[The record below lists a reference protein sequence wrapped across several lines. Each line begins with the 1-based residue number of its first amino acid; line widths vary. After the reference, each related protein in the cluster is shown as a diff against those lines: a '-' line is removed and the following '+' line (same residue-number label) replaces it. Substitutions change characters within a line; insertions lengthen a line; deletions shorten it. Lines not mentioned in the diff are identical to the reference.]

1 MHDVSAL
8 VDKETKYMT
17 IKRIAIT
24 LLALLC
30 TAVVLRAQNFNL
42 SKFGNAQGLPQ
53 NYIYSLVQDN
63 SGFVWIG
70 MAEGLSRYDG
80 IHFTNYFTRD
90 SLSDNYISKMLID
103 TDGQLW
109 CGHGNGSFTLNDGR
123 QFIKIPHDERMSAPI
138 KDMCLDDRGN
148 IWAIEQN
155 MGIVKID
162 PERKVTTFFDEELF
176 GSRMYTSICAVN
188 SMILLVGTSDGLLMV
203 KVDGDGQ
210 LHSPE
215 EITDIPSTTVTRIVP
230 TRNGKEFWVCQDD
243 GSIFR
248 YSPSNGAKILSQ
260 CDKVC
265 TNGGVAAYDIRAIYE
280 DESGNLFLGT
290 WGNGVKEW
298 EYREETDDYVECLT
312 LDNTNGLGNDYVAD
326 ILVDREGIFWFA
338 TYGGGV
344 VAWINNYFAQY
355 NLSDVGLTKTKVF
368 ATYLEGDRLW
378 MGTNDGIIDMDTKC
392 ISNFEIYDS
401 RNGFPNRIDVTG
413 IIFANPDHTQY
424 VATRGAG
431 IYYRQQG
438 ESKFRQLDTRAT
450 QSSQLTINGIIAD
463 DTCLYAA
470 TAGGLLTY
478 SLVGAHSS
486 RYYTTEDGLPHNF
499 INFVTFDPDGQL
511 WLGAKD
517 GGIAML
523 YNSESFD
530 VHRLADVPV
539 DVAGMVTDDRGRFWL
554 ATVNNGVLCMTNDSV
569 ITITTADGLK
579 KNYCYGLSRDG
590 NGHIWVCHQPG
601 LSCIDLGNG
610 NMRTFGPENG
620 LDYDFTDAHE
630 SENGDLWFA
639 SNRGVVHYISAYDKR
654 NGVAPIINLTNVVV
668 SGQKHDIHEPIDL
681 PYPYSGEPDKLEFEF
696 VGICMKDQA
705 NVTYEYY
712 MQREGDESAPQ
723 WQSLGSQNHKEFDY
737 IPDGDY
743 TLNIRA
749 FNSSGIVSQR
759 PLKIEIHIDKPFWKM
774 FWFPIASVIFLLFAV
789 RQFARWRE
797 RKLMERQQELEAEV
811 ARQTK
816 EINDKKNEIEHKNQ
830 DILGSITY
838 ANRIQTAVLP
848 SRTSIRDLPFSDSF
862 LIFRPRDIVSGD
874 FYWFNMYDDHALI
887 CCADCTGHGVPG
899 AFMTLIGTTILN
911 EATREPEMRHPAK
924 LLCRLDKEIKQTL
937 NKNQSVETRDGMDC
951 AIIDVNMKTGIM
963 VSAAA
968 KRPVFVVRHGVLTT
982 IKGTRRAIGDV
993 WNDNE
998 FVETTSQLQE
1008 GDSIYMCSDGY
1019 TDQLGIDPSKEDQ
1032 LKNGVLEEED
1042 AIKFSTKRFTT
1053 ILESIA
1059 DEPMEDQ
1066 MRRLNATFDEWR
1078 HNLSAVDD
1086 VIVMGLRFKPK
1097 E

>member
-1 MHDVSAL
+1 
-8 VDKETKYMT
+8 MT
-17 IKRIAIT
+17 LKTIT
-24 LLALLC
+24 SLLLALLC
-30 TAVVLRAQNFNL
+30 TAVSSVAQNFKL

-53 NYIYSLVQDN
+53 NYVYSLIQDN
-63 SGFVWIG
+63 NGFVCIG

-80 IHFTNYFTRD
+80 IHFTNYFVRD

-109 CGHGNGSFTLNDGR
+109 CGHGNGTFTYNNGR
-123 QFIKIPHDERMSAPI
+123 KFIKIHANDDMSAPI

-148 IWAIEQN
+148 IWAVEQN

-162 PERKVTTFFDEELF
+162 PEYKVTTFFDEELF

-188 SMILLVGTSDGLLMV
+188 STILLVGTSDGLLMV

-215 EITDIPSTTVTRIVP
+215 EISDISSTTVNRIVP
-230 TRNGKEFWVCQDD
+230 TRNGKEFWICQDD

-248 YSPSNGAKILSQ
+248 YSPSNGAKLLNQ
-260 CDKVC
+260 CNRAC
-265 TNGGVAAYDIRAIYE
+265 YNGTIASYDIRALYE
-280 DESGNLFLGT
+280 DESGNLYLGT

-298 EYREETDDYVECLT
+298 EYRPDTDDFVETLT
-312 LDNTNGLGNDYVAD
+312 LDNNNGLGNDYVAD

-355 NLSDVGLTKTKVF
+355 NLSDIGLVKNKVF
-368 ATYLEGDRLW
+368 STCLEGERLW
-378 MGTNDGIIDMDTKC
+378 MGTNDGIVNMDTKC
-392 ISNFEIYDS
+392 MSNFELYDHQ
-401 RNGFPNRIDVTG
+401 NGLPAHTDITS
-413 IIFANPDHTQY
+413 IFFSKGDHTQY
-424 VATRGAG
+424 VGTRGAG
-431 IYYRQQG
+431 IFFRQQG
-438 ESKFRQLDTRAT
+438 DNRFRPLNTNTT

-478 SLVGAHSS
+478 SLKPAHKT
-486 RYYTTEDGLPHNF
+486 RYYTTNDGLPHNF
-499 INFVTFDPDGQL
+499 INFVSFDADGQL

-523 YNSESFD
+523 YDANTFD

-554 ATVNNGVLCMTNDSV
+554 ATVNNGVLCMSNDSA
-569 ITITTADGLK
+569 ITITTADGLE
-579 KNYCYGLSRDG
+579 KNYCYGLARDG

-601 LSCIDLGNG
+601 LSSIDLANG
-610 NMRTFGPENG
+610 NMRTFGPDNG
-620 LDYDFTDAHE
+620 FDFEFSNVMKAD
-630 SENGDLWFA
+630 NGDLWF
-639 SNRGVVHYISAYDKR
+639 STNTGVLHYISAYDKR
-654 NGVAPIINLTNVVV
+654 NGVAPIINLTSVTIA
-668 SGQKHDIHEPIDL
+668 GKRHDIHEPIDL
-681 PYPYSGEPDKLEFEF
+681 PYPYSDEPDKIEFEF

-712 MQREGDESAPQ
+712 MQREGDETTPI
-723 WQSLGSQNHKEFDY
+723 WQPLGTQNHKEFDY
-737 IPDGDY
+737 IPDGNY

-749 FNSSGIVSQR
+749 FNSAGIVCQR
-759 PLKIEIHIDKPFWKM
+759 PLKISIHIDKPFWKM
-774 FWFPIASVIFLLFAV
+774 LWFPIASVILLLFGI
-789 RQFARWRE
+789 RQFAQWRE
-797 RKLMERQQELEAEV
+797 RKLMERQQELEDEV

-816 EINDKKNEIEHKNQ
+816 EINDKKNEIERKNK

-838 ANRIQTAVLP
+838 ANRIQTAILP
-848 SRTSIRDLPFSDSF
+848 SRTSLKDLPFADSF
-862 LIFRPRDIVSGD
+862 LLFRPRDIVSGD

-924 LLCRLDKEIKQTL
+924 LLTRLDSEIKQTL
-937 NKNQSVETRDGMDC
+937 NKNQSVETQDGMDC
-951 AIIDVNMKTGIM
+951 AIIDIDMKTGIM
-963 VSAAA
+963 ISAAA
-968 KRPVFVVRHGVLTT
+968 KRPVFIVRHGILST

-998 FVETTSQLQE
+998 FIETTSQLQE
-1008 GDSIYMCSDGY
+1008 GDTVYLCSDGY
-1019 TDQLGIDPSKEDQ
+1019 TDQLGSDPSKDGETPSATID
-1032 LKNGVLEEED
+1032 EET
-1042 AIKFSTKRFTT
+1042 AQKFSTKRFTAM
-1053 ILESIA
+1053 LENIA

-1066 MRRLNATFDEWR
+1066 VRHLNATYDNWR
-1078 HNLSAVDD
+1078 HNISPVDD
-1086 VIVMGLRFKPK
+1086 VIIMGLRFKPK
-1097 E
+1097 A